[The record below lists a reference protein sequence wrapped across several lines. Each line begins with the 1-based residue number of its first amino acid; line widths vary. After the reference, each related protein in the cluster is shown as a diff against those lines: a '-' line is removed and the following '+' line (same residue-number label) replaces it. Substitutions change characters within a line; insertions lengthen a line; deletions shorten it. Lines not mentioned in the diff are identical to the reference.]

1 MKWNRFTIKTKTEA
15 EDVIISA
22 LADVGVEGVEIQDK
36 QPLTEKDK
44 EQMFVDIMPEGPA
57 DDGIAYLNFYLE
69 EDTEVEPVLER
80 VRGVLEE
87 VRGYMDIGEGT
98 ITESQTEDKDWINN
112 WKEFFHQFYVDD
124 ILIVPSW
131 EEVKEEDKDKMI
143 LHIDPGTAF
152 GTGMHETTQLVIR
165 QLKKFVTK
173 DTQMLDV
180 GTGSGIL
187 GIVALKLGAAH
198 VVGTDLDPCAIP
210 AVADNKAANGIKD
223 ETFDM
228 LIGNIIDDKE
238 VQDTVGYE
246 KYDIVTANILAD
258 VLVPLTPVIVNQM
271 KKGAYYITS
280 GILDVKEEEHRITL
294 TGPDVNHMKNVLRM
308 RIGEDVWISDGGQKE
323 YHCTIEAFEE
333 EGAVLHILYAQEP
346 QYELPSRIY
355 LFQGLPK
362 GDKMELIIQKAVELG
377 AYSVVPVETKR
388 CVVKLDEKKAAK
400 KTARWQQIAESAAKQ
415 SKRMLIPEVKKAMSW
430 KEAIAFAKELDVLL
444 IPYELAKG
452 MKETREILAA
462 IEPGQSVGIFIG
474 PEGGFE
480 EEEVQAAME
489 AGAKPVTLG
498 KRILRTE
505 TAGMTML
512 SILMYTLE
520 SV

>member
-36 QPLTEKDK
+36 QPLTETDK

-69 EDTEVEPVLER
+69 EDTETAPVLER
-80 VRGVLEE
+80 VRAVLEE

-98 ITESQTEDKDWINN
+98 ITESQTEDKDWIYN
-112 WKEFFHQFYVDD
+112 WKEYFHQFYVDD

-210 AVADNKAANGIKD
+210 AVADNKEANDIKD

-280 GILDVKEEEHRITL
+280 GILDVKEE
-294 TGPDVNHMKNVLRM
+294 VV
-308 RIGEDVWISDGGQKE
+308 V
-323 YHCTIEAFEE
+323 
-333 EGAVLHILYAQEP
+333 
-346 QYELPSRIY
+346 
-355 LFQGLPK
+355 
-362 GDKMELIIQKAVELG
+362 KAVKDAGLQLVEVTHQG
-377 AYSVVPVETKR
+377 EWVSV
-388 CVVKLDEKKAAK
+388 
-400 KTARWQQIAESAAKQ
+400 TAR
-415 SKRMLIPEVKKAMSW
+415 
-430 KEAIAFAKELDVLL
+430 KE
-444 IPYELAKG
+444 
-452 MKETREILAA
+452 
-462 IEPGQSVGIFIG
+462 
-474 PEGGFE
+474 
-480 EEEVQAAME
+480 
-489 AGAKPVTLG
+489 
-498 KRILRTE
+498 
-505 TAGMTML
+505 
-512 SILMYTLE
+512 
-520 SV
+520 